1 MAGIYIHVP
10 FCKSR
15 CIYCGFFS
23 TVSLERRDEYVEKV
37 CRELEFRKDYLK
49 GEDIETI
56 YFGGGTPSQ
65 LSVAQLRKILDAVLY
80 IYNVREGAE
89 ITLEGNPDDLT
100 LDFLHEV
107 RLLGFNRLSMGV
119 QTFDDERLKFLHR
132 RHSAEQALVAVEN
145 ARKAGFE
152 NMSID
157 LMFGFPNQTLDEW
170 KQDVSKAVNLGV
182 EHISAYSL
190 MYEDGTQLAS
200 KLDKGEIAEVDDELS
215 LQMYQHLVE
224 ELRKAGYEHYEISNF
239 AKPSYRSR
247 HNSSYWHGVPYL
259 GVGAGAHSFDG
270 VSRQYNV
277 DSLKGYLLGEEQIR
291 EELAESEKYNEYI
304 FTGLRTCDGVA
315 LDELLSKF
323 GKVYYDYCILNA
335 EKHILS
341 GKLILDSNGNGK
353 ILRLSSTGIFVSN
366 DIMSDLMYVE

>member
-37 CRELEFRKDYLK
+37 CRELEFRKDYLN

-65 LSVAQLRKILDAVLY
+65 LSTAQLKKILDAVLY

-291 EELAESEKYNEYI
+291 EELTESEKYNEYI

-323 GKVYYDYCILNA
+323 GNVYYDYCILNA

>member
-23 TVSLERRDEYVEKV
+23 AVSLERRDEYVEKV

-49 GEDIETI
+49 GEDIKTI

-65 LSVAQLRKILDAVLY
+65 LSTAQLKKILDAVLY

-215 LQMYQHLVE
+215 LRMYQHLVE
-224 ELRKAGYEHYEISNF
+224 ALRKAGYEHYEISNF

-277 DSLKGYLLGEEQIR
+277 DSLKGYLPGEEQIR
-291 EELAESEKYNEYI
+291 EELTESEKYNEYI

-315 LDELLSKF
+315 LDELLSKL

>member
-37 CRELEFRKDYLK
+37 CRELGFRKDYLK

-65 LSVAQLRKILDAVLY
+65 LSTAQLRKILDAVLY

-224 ELRKAGYEHYEISNF
+224 ALRKAGYEHYEISNF

-259 GVGAGAHSFDG
+259 GVGAGAHSYDG

-291 EELAESEKYNEYI
+291 EELTESEKYNEYI

-323 GKVYYDYCILNA
+323 GKVYYDDCILNA

>member
-65 LSVAQLRKILDAVLY
+65 LSTAQLKKILDAVLY

-119 QTFDDERLKFLHR
+119 QTFDDERLMFLHR

-224 ELRKAGYEHYEISNF
+224 ALRKAGYEHYEISNF

-291 EELAESEKYNEYI
+291 EELTESENYNEYI